1 MGSTSSGKFKD
12 YPPSKGKKQKDEGG
26 SGGHDSS
33 GSSDR
38 GLGREDQCTRDL
50 VNVALEEVGRS
61 AYFQAHNRLPI
72 AGTTVRLRA
81 ERVGPRLS
89 IDLATGESVGF
100 LPTEYN
106 YLLVCMK
113 KGFTYSGEVVSLSES
128 RIPSVRVNL
137 QALRHGR

>member
-61 AYFQAHNRLPI
+61 AYFQAHTTPNR
-72 AGTTVRLRA
+72 R
-81 ERVGPRLS
+81 
-89 IDLATGESVGF
+89 
-100 LPTEYN
+100 YN
-106 YLLVCMK
+106 
-113 KGFTYSGEVVSLSES
+113 SSLES
-128 RIPSVRVNL
+128 RAGWP
-137 QALRHGR
+137 